1 MSNLLKEQ
9 YGLFI
14 NGEFKDSVAGET
26 LDVTN
31 PATGEVLAK
40 IAKATEEDVDAA
52 VKSAEEAFKTWRHTS
67 HNEKAKLLNQI
78 ADKMEEHRE
87 ELAKIESLNSGKAIR
102 ESLNIDIPMA
112 IEHFRY
118 FAGVILADEGTN
130 KEIDADAISIIKHE
144 PIGVVGAVVAW
155 NFPMLLASWKLA
167 PALAAGNAVVIQP
180 SSSTPL
186 SLLKFA
192 EIVHSI

>member
-1 MSNLLKEQ
+1 
-9 YGLFI
+9 
-14 NGEFKDSVAGET
+14 
-26 LDVTN
+26 
-31 PATGEVLAK
+31 
-40 IAKATEEDVDAA
+40 
-52 VKSAEEAFKTWRHTS
+52 
-67 HNEKAKLLNQI
+67 
-78 ADKMEEHRE
+78 MEEHRE

-130 KEIDADAISIIKHE
+130 KEVDADVISIIKHE

-192 EIVHSI
+192 EIVQDILPKGVLNVLTGKGSSQVTQSSIMKM